1 MGPRIHQ
8 IDNVDRLPPAAPH
21 ADSAPW
27 QQPRR
32 WIPDWRSLA
41 VLCGFALLLLLILY
55 WLFGGDV
62 RNWIQYGDGRKWL
75 QGILWIVFGYVLLRA
90 IISAAMRGLIIEQRG
105 YKVPVWQASDAL
117 QTLARVDLAYA
128 ERLYPNAAAVT
139 ISHTPAMPMIE
150 APFEEAEI
158 VPEVDAI
165 GLVPDSEWLGWLTE
179 MPHTMIAGGTGT
191 GKTTLSRIELYERLH
206 IGYAGIVLDPKGKD
220 WYGLPVFGGGRDF
233 EAILS
238 VLDQLHSEMAS
249 RFREYN
255 EGTRVFQPIK
265 VLVDEV
271 PDIMDS
277 CLDMRR
283 KLVDGRWS
291 RFARQLGSLAREIG
305 MSVTLM
311 TQSPLVEDIGMNS
324 AMRKNFTRI
333 ALGDEA
339 PRLLR
344 EERDNKRRAAL
355 QDLLRGQQYPAAMMR
370 RGQVYLLDTSNVT
383 RLSARYLTNPLHWSV
398 QAAQA
403 PVARPVVSA
412 SAQAASAVST
422 SMPVPG
428 ALVYPP
434 QVTTANGKIAYLLRS
449 GYSYRQIERE
459 LNVSHATIA
468 QVSKALQ
475 ARTEKAAN
483 GASGH
488 V

>member
-1 MGPRIHQ
+1 MVRTHE
-8 IDNVDRLPPAAPH
+8 IDNKDRLPPPAPH

-27 QQPRR
+27 QQQRR
-32 WIPDWRSLA
+32 WLPDWRSLA
-41 VLCGFALLLLLILY
+41 VLCGFAVILLLILY
-55 WLFGGDV
+55 WLFGRDV
-62 RNWIQYGDGRKWL
+62 RQWIAFGGGDKWV
-75 QGILWIVFGYVLLRA
+75 QGILWIAFGYVLLRA

-117 QTLARVDLAYA
+117 DTLARVDLAYA

-139 ISHTPAMPMIE
+139 ISQTPAMPMLD
-150 APFEEAEI
+150 APYEEAEI
-158 VPEVDAI
+158 VPEEDVI
-165 GLVPDSEWLGWLTE
+165 GLVPDSEWLSWLTE

-255 EGTRVFQPIK
+255 DGQRQFQPIK

-344 EERDNKRRAAL
+344 EERDNKRRAQL

-370 RGQVYLLDTSNVT
+370 RGQVYLLDTSNVP
-383 RLSARYLTNPLHWSV
+383 RLAQRYLANPLHWSV
-398 QAAQA
+398 AMPQ
-403 PVARPVVSA
+403 PVKPVVSA
-412 SAQAASAVST
+412 AAQAGSAVST
-422 SMPVPG
+422 SVPVPG
-428 ALVYPP
+428 ALP
-434 QVTTANGKIAYLLRS
+434 QSLTKPAEQIAYLAATTNLGTRAIRERLGCDYNLVVDIAGKVRGPRGAQLRAHYQS
-449 GYSYRQIERE
+449 M
-459 LNVSHATIA
+459 A
-468 QVSKALQ
+468 
-475 ARTEKAAN
+475 
-483 GASGH
+483 
-488 V
+488 

>member
-1 MGPRIHQ
+1 MSLRQVQ
-8 IDNVDRLPPAAPH
+8 IDNVDKLPPAAPH

-27 QQPRR
+27 QAQRR

-41 VLCGFALLLLLILY
+41 VLCAFTLLLLLIGY
-55 WLFGGDV
+55 WLFGRDV
-62 RNWIQYGDGRKWL
+62 REWIQYGEGGKWM
-75 QGILWIVFGYVLLRA
+75 QAALWIAFGYVLLRA

-105 YKVPVWQASDAL
+105 YKVPVWEATNAL
-117 QTLARVDLAYA
+117 DTLARVDLAYA

-139 ISHTPAMPMIE
+139 ISQSPSMPMLD
-150 APFEEAEI
+150 APYEDAEI
-158 VPEVDAI
+158 VPEDETI

-191 GKTTLSRIELYERLH
+191 GKTTLSRIELYERLN

-238 VLDQLHSEMAS
+238 VLDQLHGEMAA
-249 RFREYN
+249 RFRAYADGE
-255 EGTRVFQPIK
+255 RQFQPIK

-283 KLVDGRWS
+283 KLADGRWS

-333 ALGDEA
+333 ALGDETR
-339 PRLLR
+339 RLLA
-344 EERDNKRRAAL
+344 EEPDTKRRAAL
-355 QDLLRGQQYPAAMMR
+355 RDLLRGQQYPAAMMR

-383 RLSARYLTNPLHWSV
+383 RLAQRYMASPLHWSV
-398 QAAQA
+398 SA
-403 PVARPVVSA
+403 PVSRPVVSA
-412 SAQAASAVST
+412 AAKADSAVSI
-422 SMPVPG
+422 SIPVPG
-428 ALVYPP
+428 AIVYPA
-434 QVTTANGKIAYLLRS
+434 VVKSTNGKIAYLLNS

-459 LNVSHATIA
+459 LSVSHATIRS
-468 QVSKALQ
+468 VSVALQ
-475 ARTEKAAN
+475 ARNTKIATN
-483 GASGH
+483 GTSGQK
-488 V
+488 

>member
-27 QQPRR
+27 QQQRR
-32 WIPDWRSLA
+32 WLPDWRSLA
-41 VLCGFALLLLLILY
+41 VLCAFVLLALLILY
-55 WLFGGDV
+55 WLFGRDV
-62 RNWIQYGDGRKWL
+62 RNWIEYGGGGKWL
-75 QGILWIVFGYVLLRA
+75 QAALWIAFGYVALRA
-90 IISAAMRGLIIEQRG
+90 IISAAHSGLILDQRG
-105 YKVPVWQASDAL
+105 YKVPVWQATAAL
-117 QTLARVDLAYA
+117 ETLSRVDYAYA
-128 ERLYPNAAAVT
+128 DRKFPNAAAVT
-139 ISHTPAMPMIE
+139 ITEAQPMPMLD
-150 APFEEAEI
+150 APYVDAEV
-158 VPEVDAI
+158 VPEEDGIA
-165 GLVPDSEWLGWLTE
+165 LVPDSEWLGWLTE
-179 MPHTMIAGGTGT
+179 MPHTMVAGGTGT
-191 GKTTLSRIELYERLH
+191 GKTTLARIELYERLH

-220 WYGLPVFGGGRDF
+220 WYSLPVFGGGRDF
-233 EAILS
+233 EAILAT
-238 VLDQLHSEMAS
+238 LDQLHAEMAN

-255 EGTRVFQPIK
+255 EGTRIFQPIK

-305 MSVTLM
+305 MSVSLM

-344 EERDNKRRAAL
+344 EERDNKRRAQL

-370 RGQVYLLDTSNVT
+370 RGQVHLLDTSNVV
-383 RLSARYLTNPLHWSV
+383 RLSQRYLASPLHWTV
-398 QAAQA
+398 NA
-403 PVARPVVSA
+403 PQQPSKPVVSA
-412 SAQAASAVST
+412 AAQAVSAVST

-428 ALVYPP
+428 AIVYPP
-434 QVTTANGKIAYLLRS
+434 QFRSKNGRIAYLLSQKYTWRF
-449 GYSYRQIERE
+449 IVNE
-459 LNVSHATIA
+459 LNVSNETIS
-468 QVSKALQ
+468 QVKKAM
-475 ARTEKAAN
+475 
-483 GASGH
+483 GI
-488 V
+488 